1 MKKVAFLEDDYEC
14 LSIAESMIEEIAS
27 IKGKIGSSSAER
39 ETRDNFKKM
48 LMKKV
53 KMVRAIDSFE
63 HW

>member
-1 MKKVAFLEDDYEC
+1 MKKVAFLEDDEC
-14 LSIAESMIEEIAS
+14 LSIAKSMIEEIAS
-27 IKGKIGSSSAER
+27 IKGKIGNPSAER
-39 ETRDNFKKM
+39 KPKGNFKKM